1 MAKFEILR
9 MQRLKSFYSI
19 RRSVKH
25 AFRAKETLNADP
37 SKLKENSF
45 FFADDVATAIQNFK
59 KRMPE
64 KIRKN
69 AVYAVEF
76 LVTASPEVMKEK
88 TREAQDSYFAD
99 ALRYIQD
106 KHGSENVVFAGVHRD
121 ETTPHMYAYVVPID
135 EHGKLNCRHFYGAK
149 NALSELQSDF
159 HAKVGEVHGL
169 DRGIKGSK
177 ARHTSIKEYYT
188 RLNAGLVQELDT
200 RINVKPPADGETHE
214 AFARR
219 VISQYR
225 ATVNED
231 YQAMR
236 IQLEEKGRAVE
247 QIQEQHQQAISLID
261 EYEEL
266 LLPIHTLKPGS
277 KAKLKA
283 EMVFSITEARENLL
297 QEEKR
302 EAMATMT
309 PVERLELEYRE
320 ARESPEFEKMG
331 PIEQLAMVREW
342 RARIVKAQNS
352 EENAI
357 PVRNDYYGAGPF

>member
-45 FFADDVATAIQNFK
+45 FLADDVATAIQNFK

-247 QIQEQHQQAISLID
+247 QIQKQHQQAISWID

-266 LLPIHTLKPGS
+266 LLPMHTLKPEN

-283 EMVFSITEARENLL
+283 EMVSSVIEARKKLL
-297 QEEKR
+297 QEEKLG
-302 EAMATMT
+302 AMATMS

-320 ARESPEFEKMG
+320 VRESPEFEKMG
-331 PIEQLAMVREW
+331 PIEQMVMMREW
-342 RARIVKAQNS
+342 KNKIEDAKNIDNHNQKNQD
-352 EENAI
+352 
-357 PVRNDYYGAGPF
+357 NDNGPSPF

>member
-1 MAKFEILR
+1 M
-9 MQRLKSFYSI
+9 
-19 RRSVKH
+19 
-25 AFRAKETLNADP
+25 
-37 SKLKENSF
+37 
-45 FFADDVATAIQNFK
+45 
-59 KRMPE
+59 
-64 KIRKN
+64 
-69 AVYAVEF
+69 
-76 LVTASPEVMKEK
+76 
-88 TREAQDSYFAD
+88 
-99 ALRYIQD
+99 
-106 KHGSENVVFAGVHRD
+106 
-121 ETTPHMYAYVVPID
+121 
-135 EHGKLNCRHFYGAK
+135 
-149 NALSELQSDF
+149 
-159 HAKVGEVHGL
+159 
-169 DRGIKGSK
+169 
-177 ARHTSIKEYYT
+177 
-188 RLNAGLVQELDT
+188 
-200 RINVKPPADGETHE
+200 KPPADGETHE

-320 ARESPEFEKMG
+320 VRESPEFEKMG
-331 PIEQLAMVREW
+331 PIEQMVMMREW
-342 RARIVKAQNS
+342 KNKIEDAKNIDNHNQKNQD
-352 EENAI
+352 
-357 PVRNDYYGAGPF
+357 NDNGPSPF